1 MAPYYKSLMTYGPAV
16 TAVPD
21 WKLRLKKAWSV
32 RFVGLF
38 GIVQGLDAVWPN
50 LNGSMDPVV
59 YNLLAFALAALAFLS
74 IFVKQEGFHYAPA
87 RGVNS
92 DGK

>member
-1 MAPYYKSLMTYGPAV
+1 MALPYYKQLMTYAGPV
-16 TAVPD
+16 PVPD

-38 GIVQGLDAVWPN
+38 GVVQGLDAVWPN

-59 YNLLAFALAALAFLS
+59 YNVLAFVLAALAFLS
-74 IFVKQEGFHYAPA
+74 IFVKQEGFHY
-87 RGVNS
+87 G
-92 DGK
+92 GK